1 MQKTLYFYDLGGGET
16 VSSDRWKLKR
26 GIGGEVATA
35 FWCYGQIGL
44 RGPDKGQ
51 LSAIAFMLKLSK
63 AGTLFKSPGRPGQI
77 KLQGCGMNQ
86 WTVIIGIIFMGL
98 LVLTERH
105 LRMLRLLRGPLERL
119 ALEEG
124 GRVEGRFPRLPQLVL
139 DRDGLTLRLSV
150 ATSGLR
156 GRDRLYT
163 YVLFEGVRQAGV
175 RWRLQPRLRS
185 RLEMDFGDF
194 TAGHQTQVTTG
205 SPEFDRQFI
214 LTGSDSQN
222 VAALFDPVIQEQFLL
237 WQHQQPGHGLF
248 DLHPY
253 DDKLVC
259 SVRGVVSDHAHLHA
273 LLDLAEAFCRHYRRH
288 NQIEAELGEKN

>member
-1 MQKTLYFYDLGGGET
+1 MKSLE
-16 VSSDRWKLKR
+16 
-26 GIGGEVATA
+26 
-35 FWCYGQIGL
+35 
-44 RGPDKGQ
+44 
-51 LSAIAFMLKLSK
+51 
-63 AGTLFKSPGRPGQI
+63 SPGQML
-77 KLQGCGMNQ
+77 LQGFAMNQ

-98 LVLTERH
+98 LILAERH

-139 DRDGLTLRLSV
+139 ERDGLTLRLSV
-150 ATSGLR
+150 AISGLR

-163 YVLFEGVRQAGV
+163 YVLFEGVSQAGV
-175 RWRLQPRLRS
+175 RWRLQPRSRS

-205 SPEFDRQFI
+205 APEFDRQFI

-222 VAALFDPVIQEQFLL
+222 VAALFDPVTQEQFLL
-237 WQHQQPGHGLF
+237 WQQQQPGHGLF

-253 DDKLVC
+253 DDKLVY
-259 SVRGVVSDHAHLHA
+259 SVRGVVTDHARLHA
-273 LLDLAEAFCRHYRRH
+273 LLDLAESFCRHYRLHSRVEPG
-288 NQIEAELGEKN
+288 QEKLS